1 MTSEGA
7 SQRDL
12 YTFLFV
18 PKDDFVSW
26 FSHGRD
32 LVNQEYGRSDEDRL
46 KELIADDTLDKFDV
60 LCLLLYRGVM
70 TERWKVKREMHKLVG
85 QSNNPQLAFKY
96 LESVYAAEYNPK
108 YADPD
113 RDMDDEDA
121 DESATSFVM
130 EQFFQQSQHH
140 ADAEQEQTVDSGDDA
155 KTVNTSSDESLTETQ
170 ES

>member
-32 LVNQEYGRSDEDRL
+32 LVNQEYGRCDEDRL
-46 KELIADDTLDKFDV
+46 KEHIQNNILDKFDV

-70 TERWKVKREMHKLVG
+70 TERWNGKKQMHELVA
-85 QSNNPQLAFKY
+85 QSSNPQLAFKY
-96 LESVYAAEYNPK
+96 LEAVYAAEYNPK

-113 RDMDDEDA
+113 RDLEEEDT

-130 EQFFQQSQHH
+130 SEFLRESQEHSDAEQAIDSE
-140 ADAEQEQTVDSGDDA
+140 ADAEA
-155 KTVNTSSDESLTETQ
+155 VNNGADESVSEAQ